1 MKTTDHKMIQ
11 PNGLSASEVAE
22 QRRLGNTNDSEIQT
36 SRSLAAIIRA
46 NVLTRFNAL
55 LGVLCVIV
63 LFVGSPI
70 DALFGAIIIIN
81 SAIGVFQELRAKRTL
96 DALAILQAPQSTVIR
111 DAKATTIAIA
121 DIVLGDVLLLRSGDQ
136 VPADGQVLAASGLET
151 DESLLTGEADPVAK
165 LAKDTVLSGAIVV
178 AGTGY
183 IKTTAVGSNA
193 YAYKIAEQAKQFTR
207 VRSELVDGTN
217 ALLGYISIVI
227 VIVAPLLLYAQI
239 VNSGLSWQEAI
250 VRSSAAIVGMIPEG
264 LVLLTSLAFMLAVL
278 SLAKQNVLVQRLPAV
293 ESLAR
298 VDVVC
303 LDKTGTL
310 TEGTIGFEGLH
321 MLDKHDP
328 ELARAVLASFAADPA
343 SPTLSALH
351 TAFPKQTLSITDAVA
366 FSSARKWSAI
376 SVNAKQKHW
385 VMGAP
390 EILSTKV
397 SASNATALRAQ
408 ATKLAA
414 AGKRVLLLAV
424 ASEAPT
430 VKGLPKELLPFALL
444 EFGEKIRDDAA
455 ETLRYFHDQGV
466 DLKVISGD
474 NPVTVGAVAA
484 AVGIANIKTYDAR
497 KLPEATDQL
506 GAVLD
511 EYNVFGRVTPEQKR
525 QMVKALQ
532 ANGHV
537 VAMTGDGVNDALAL
551 KDADVGIAMRSGAA
565 ATRAVAE
572 LVLLDNS
579 FAHMPHVVAEG
590 RRVIANIERVANL
603 FLIKNVYS
611 LALALAVT
619 VATLPYPFLPRHMTI
634 LSSLTIG
641 IPAFFLALAPNLQRY
656 HPGFLKRVLRFAVPA
671 GITIALL
678 IFASYLWVRQS
689 NGSAA
694 LASTVAALTVMGVG
708 TWTLLCLARP
718 LAAWKVALVLAMP
731 TLFAAGLAIPFLRT
745 FLDLTIT
752 MQWAINAAGLIAAGA
767 VLVELQ
773 WRWASRQFAG
783 RTQRQ

>member
-1 MKTTDHKMIQ
+1 
-11 PNGLSASEVAE
+11 
-22 QRRLGNTNDSEIQT
+22 
-36 SRSLAAIIRA
+36 
-46 NVLTRFNAL
+46 
-55 LGVLCVIV
+55 
-63 LFVGSPI
+63 
-70 DALFGAIIIIN
+70 
-81 SAIGVFQELRAKRTL
+81 
-96 DALAILQAPQSTVIR
+96 
-111 DAKATTIAIA
+111 
-121 DIVLGDVLLLRSGDQ
+121 
-136 VPADGQVLAASGLET
+136 
-151 DESLLTGEADPVAK
+151 
-165 LAKDTVLSGAIVV
+165 
-178 AGTGY
+178 
-183 IKTTAVGSNA
+183 
-193 YAYKIAEQAKQFTR
+193 
-207 VRSELVDGTN
+207 
-217 ALLGYISIVI
+217 
-227 VIVAPLLLYAQI
+227 
-239 VNSGLSWQEAI
+239 
-250 VRSSAAIVGMIPEG
+250 
-264 LVLLTSLAFMLAVL
+264 
-278 SLAKQNVLVQRLPAV
+278 
-293 ESLAR
+293 
-298 VDVVC
+298 
-303 LDKTGTL
+303 
-310 TEGTIGFEGLH
+310 
-321 MLDKHDP
+321 
-328 ELARAVLASFAADPA
+328 
-343 SPTLSALH
+343 
-351 TAFPKQTLSITDAVA
+351 
-366 FSSARKWSAI
+366 
-376 SVNAKQKHW
+376 
-385 VMGAP
+385 
-390 EILSTKV
+390 
-397 SASNATALRAQ
+397 
-408 ATKLAA
+408 
-414 AGKRVLLLAV
+414 
-424 ASEAPT
+424 

-455 ETLRYFHDQGV
+455 ETLQYFHDQGV

-474 NPVTVGAVAA
+474 NPVTVVAVAA

-579 FAHMPHVVAEG
+579 FAHMPRVVAEG

-678 IFASYLWVRQS
+678 IFVSYLWVRQS

-731 TLFAAGLAIPFLRT
+731 TLFAAGLVIPFLRT
-745 FLDLTIT
+745 FFDLTIT
-752 MQWAINAAGLIAAGA
+752 MQWAINAAGLIAVGA
-767 VLVELQ
+767 LLVELQ
-773 WRWASRQFAG
+773 WRWASRQFVG

>member
-1 MKTTDHKMIQ
+1 MIQ